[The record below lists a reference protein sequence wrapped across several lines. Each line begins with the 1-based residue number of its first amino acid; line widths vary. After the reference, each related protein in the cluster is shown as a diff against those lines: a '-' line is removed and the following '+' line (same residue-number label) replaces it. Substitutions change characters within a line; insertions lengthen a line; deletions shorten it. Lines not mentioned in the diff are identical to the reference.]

1 MAESDEWLGVTGAAR
16 SPRSYWWYVRASGW
30 RQARPDAVG
39 TVNYEVAGPKPLVC
53 GAMADPR
60 RFELEELV
68 NRPGTY
74 FNPQTE
80 VLVIVDD
87 SPELDAEIF
96 NMEEFEGADWVLIS
110 DEVPVEEDRR
120 DELLQT
126 FQAHHAPDGAGADP
140 DEEPEEYEEEQEEL
154 GRE

>member
-1 MAESDEWLGVTGAAR
+1 
-16 SPRSYWWYVRASGW
+16 
-30 RQARPDAVG
+30 
-39 TVNYEVAGPKPLVC
+39 
-53 GAMADPR
+53 MADAR
-60 RFELEELV
+60 RFEFEELV

-80 VLVIVDD
+80 VLVVVDD

-110 DEVPVEEDRR
+110 DEVPVDEDRR
-120 DELLQT
+120 DELLQS
-126 FQAHHAPDGAGADP
+126 FQASHGSGDAAADP

-154 GRE
+154 GRG

>member
-1 MAESDEWLGVTGAAR
+1 
-16 SPRSYWWYVRASGW
+16 
-30 RQARPDAVG
+30 
-39 TVNYEVAGPKPLVC
+39 
-53 GAMADPR
+53 MADPR

-87 SPELDAEIF
+87 SPEIDAEIF

-110 DEVPVEEDRR
+110 DEVPVDEDGR
-120 DELLQT
+120 DVLLQA
-126 FQAHHAPDGAGADP
+126 FQTHHAPDSAGADP